1 MEKLPREEKLPL
13 RLEWLFIKHA
23 PAVTHV
29 TADYSEGIFG
39 IDLDHCFNLP
49 HFSLPPSHFLPS
61 RGAMQ
66 FVVSFRP
73 TLGDH
78 SE

>member
-39 IDLDHCFNLP
+39 IDLDH
-49 HFSLPPSHFLPS
+49 
-61 RGAMQ
+61 
-66 FVVSFRP
+66 
-73 TLGDH
+73 
-78 SE
+78 